1 ILRNEASA
9 PVSAEWSQAATSHAG
24 RIYAG
29 GARYPLPREAAE
41 VFRELHEQMRDEVRG
56 VWFSARIDLPDPADG
71 EPGTPLFTANYSQ
84 RVYWNSDSMLTPPQS
99 AAPIPSDAE
108 WSAE

>member
-1 ILRNEASA
+1 RGRTSRALVLNAGGANQRIVQSHGKVCHDFAMEPEPNPDLVAELARILRNEASA

-29 GARYPLPREAAE
+29 GARYPLPHEAAE

-56 VWFSARIDLPDPADG
+56 
-71 EPGTPLFTANYSQ
+71 
-84 RVYWNSDSMLTPPQS
+84 
-99 AAPIPSDAE
+99 
-108 WSAE
+108 